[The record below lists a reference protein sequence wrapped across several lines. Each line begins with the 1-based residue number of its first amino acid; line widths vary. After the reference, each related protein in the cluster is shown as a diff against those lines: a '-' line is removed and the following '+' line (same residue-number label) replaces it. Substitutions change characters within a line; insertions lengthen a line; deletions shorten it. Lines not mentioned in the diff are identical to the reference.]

1 MKTHGWRGGGK
12 RMAQHMVYCVK
23 LQKEAPGIDE
33 DDIQGEGALE
43 MIESIGGPELR
54 QRIYENVSM
63 EAWELW
69 KGFLTMIMNEYR
81 LNTMDPEVDP
91 FILQQMEDFFFGEG
105 AALPPGYVPPQG
117 KGQSERLGQ
126 EGPVSCVLCSFRL
139 MKWDASRLGS
149 PHRQPGY
156 GRRVPLWCVRICR

>member
-1 MKTHGWRGGGK
+1 
-12 RMAQHMVYCVK
+12 MAQHIVYCVK

-33 DDIQGEGALE
+33 DDIQGEVALE
-43 MIESIGGPELR
+43 MVESIGGPEFR

-91 FILQQMEDFFFGEG
+91 FILQQMDDFFFGEG
-105 AALPPGYVPPQG
+105 AALPSPRISSAG
-117 KGQSERLGQ
+117 
-126 EGPVSCVLCSFRL
+126 VSTTRP
-139 MKWDASRLGS
+139 SR
-149 PHRQPGY
+149 
-156 GRRVPLWCVRICR
+156 

>member
-1 MKTHGWRGGGK
+1 
-12 RMAQHMVYCVK
+12 MAQHMVYCVK

-33 DDIQGEGALE
+33 DDIQGEVALE
-43 MIESIGGPELR
+43 MVESIGGPEFR

-91 FILQQMEDFFFGEG
+91 FILQQMDDFFFGEG

-117 KGQSERLGQ
+117 KGSSEPLGQ
-126 EGPVSCVLCSFRL
+126 EGPASCAVGLFQR
-139 MKWDASRLGS
+139 MKWDARRVGL
-149 PHRQPGY
+149 PPRRPGY
-156 GRRVPLWCVRICR
+156 GRPVPPSCVRTFRAVV

>member
-1 MKTHGWRGGGK
+1 MARRSKEYGTAHGLLRKTPE
-12 RMAQHMVYCVK
+12 
-23 LQKEAPGIDE
+23 EAPGIDE
-33 DDIQGEGALE
+33 DDIQGEVALE
-43 MIESIGGPELR
+43 MVESIGGPELR

-117 KGQSERLGQ
+117 KG
-126 EGPVSCVLCSFRL
+126 
-139 MKWDASRLGS
+139 
-149 PHRQPGY
+149 
-156 GRRVPLWCVRICR
+156 